1 MNTFKTL
8 ALRIAAITAA
18 FALAFTFMVGSSN
31 EADAA
36 AQPLTAGAGITA
48 VMIATSVPALGVI
61 GTTGTLNGGGS
72 QAAVLVTEP
81 IEFTFTAGT
90 TLNTANIVA
99 ADFTAIQGLGAA
111 SGGTAGVAG
120 TLCGTTTAVAGTRVI
135 TCAMLA
141 GGLSTGTGA
150 GKGIITLAHSA
161 TSGGNEIIMPLVA
174 TAAGTLGSRTN
185 NATTDNHVT
194 LTNLT
199 IVAPTIA
206 LSIASVKADGVSS
219 ANVTFGSASD
229 ITTGLDT
236 LTVIT
241 DFGTFFKG
249 DDASAGSDV
258 MKDAT
263 QWSPNPSVSA
273 GQTSYVEMAATTDAS
288 EPVDTLSIRSDAV
301 GAGTI
306 KVYITP
312 KGGGA
317 AVLIKQL
324 AITFT
329 AATASPLLTTVALG
343 IPSPTAIAGAGGA
356 ASTISVSLKD
366 QNALAVAAGKKIT
379 VTTSEGVLDSN
390 GTTCDLAGGSLDSGS
405 DASCTYL
412 WSGSVQSVSLWG
424 IGNTGDAVVTVK
436 ATPFGTTTAITKT
449 KTVTLTGGSVS
460 TLTLGLFNSASAT
473 SAPAAYVIKNVTD
486 TAGAD
491 FTSDEIVAIAQAQDA
506 DGNYIIPSGN
516 VTFALTNSAG
526 AVVNGLWKNA
536 AEDASYLTAS
546 CSVSINA
553 TTGKCVDTIEA
564 GAKKLKAGAVALIDN
579 DKASTAPLAAGTYT
593 VTATHGTGASKKTA
607 TSTFTVGAAVSTIA
621 ISDVASTTVGGTTT
635 ITATAKDAAGN
646 LVADG
651 TQIAISTSSANMLAK
666 TSTGT
671 IGSSVTVGTS
681 NGVVTVTGL
690 ALSAGTSQV
699 YATSGTKVG
708 STLSSVTGGS
718 AAGSLDKN
726 IPAGGSGSV
735 YWSGGSGIVASAT
748 AGGCNAL
755 TIAGDNAAF
764 SGKVV
769 YVVGAAFASVNAD
782 FDALYTVGSLA
793 KGAYE
798 LTCKSAS

>member
-18 FALAFTFMVGSSN
+18 FALAFTFMVSSSN

-36 AQPLTAGAGITA
+36 TTTMTAGVGIDD
-48 VMIATSVPALGVI
+48 VMISTSVPLSKAIAAVGANGMTAVTAGQTLQLTLPAGTVI
-61 GTTGTLNGGGS
+61 NESNVAATDFDAIQAANGGTIGNLTACS
-72 QAAVLVTEP
+72 AVAAS
-81 IEFTFTAGT
+81 F
-90 TLNTANIVA
+90 ANRTITCTIVA
-99 ADFTAIQGLGAA
+99 G
-111 SGGTAGVAG
+111 S
-120 TLCGTTTAVAGTRVI
+120 
-135 TCAMLA
+135 
-141 GGLSTGTGA
+141 LSTSTNAGTGA
-150 GKGIITLAHSA
+150 ITIA
-161 TSGGNEIIMPLVA
+161 TTATGGGNEIIMPLVA
-174 TAAGTLGSRTN
+174 TTTGSLAAVIAAG
-185 NATTDNHVT
+185 ATDTVT
-194 LTNLT
+194 ALANLT

-206 LSIASVKADGVSS
+206 LSLTSVKADGVSS
-219 ANVTFGSASD
+219 ANVTFGSSAAV
-229 ITTGLDT
+229 TTGSDT

-249 DDASAGSDV
+249 DDAIANSDIL
-258 MKDAT
+258 KAST

-273 GQTSYVEMAATTDAS
+273 GQTSYVELITTTVNGNAD
-288 EPVDTLSIRSDAV
+288 DTLSIRSSAT
-301 GAGTI
+301 GTGTI

-356 ASTISVSLKD
+356 GSTITVSLKD

-412 WSGSVQSVSLWG
+412 WSGAVQSIALWG

-526 AVVNGLWKNA
+526 SAVNGLWKNA

-748 AGGCNAL
+748 AGGCDAL

>member
-18 FALAFTFMVGSSN
+18 FALAFTFMVSSSN

-36 AQPLTAGAGITA
+36 TTTMTAGVGIDD
-48 VMIATSVPALGVI
+48 VMISTSVPLSTAIAAVGANGMTAVTAGQTLQLTLPAGTVI
-61 GTTGTLNGGGS
+61 NESNVAATDFDAIQAANGGTIGNLTACS
-72 QAAVLVTEP
+72 AVAASK
-81 IEFTFTAGT
+81 
-90 TLNTANIVA
+90 ANRTITCTIVA
-99 ADFTAIQGLGAA
+99 A
-111 SGGTAGVAG
+111 S
-120 TLCGTTTAVAGTRVI
+120 
-135 TCAMLA
+135 
-141 GGLSTGTGA
+141 LSTSTNAGTGA
-150 GKGIITLAHSA
+150 ITIA
-161 TSGGNEIIMPLVA
+161 TTATGGGNEIIMPLVA
-174 TAAGTLGSRTN
+174 TTTGSLAAVIAAG
-185 NATTDNHVT
+185 ATDTVT
-194 LTNLT
+194 ALANLT

-206 LSIASVKADGVSS
+206 LSLTSVKADGVSS
-219 ANVTFGSASD
+219 ANVTFGSSAD
-229 ITTGLDT
+229 VTTGSDT

-249 DDASAGSDV
+249 DDAGSASDV
-258 MKDAT
+258 MKAST

-273 GQTSYVEMAATTDAS
+273 GQTSYVELITTTVNGNAD
-288 EPVDTLSIRSDAV
+288 DTLSIRSSAT

-329 AATASPLLTTVALG
+329 AATASPLLASVTLG
-343 IPSPTAIAGAGGA
+343 TPSPTAIAGAGGA
-356 ASTISVSLKD
+356 GSTITVSLKD

-390 GTTCDLAGGSLDSGS
+390 GTTCDLTGGSLDSGS

-412 WSGSVQSVSLWG
+412 WSGAVQSIALWG

-607 TSTFTVGAAVSTIA
+607 TSTFTVGAAVSKIDIA
-621 ISDVASTTVGGTTT
+621 DIDATTVGGVTT
-635 ITATAKDAAGN
+635 ITATATDAVGN

>member
-8 ALRIAAITAA
+8 ALRIAAFTAA

-31 EADAA
+31 EVDAA
-36 AQPLTAGAGITA
+36 TTTMTAGVGIDD
-48 VMIATSVPALGVI
+48 VMISTSVPLSTAIAAVGANGMTAVTAGQTLQLTLPVGTVINESNVAATDFNAIQAANGGTI
-61 GTTGTLNGGGS
+61 GTLTACS
-72 QAAVLVTEP
+72 AVAASL
-81 IEFTFTAGT
+81 
-90 TLNTANIVA
+90 ANRTITCTIVA
-99 ADFTAIQGLGAA
+99 G
-111 SGGTAGVAG
+111 S
-120 TLCGTTTAVAGTRVI
+120 
-135 TCAMLA
+135 
-141 GGLSTGTGA
+141 LSTSTNAGTGA
-150 GKGIITLAHSA
+150 ITIA
-161 TSGGNEIIMPLVA
+161 TTATGGGNEIIMPLVA
-174 TAAGTLGSRTN
+174 TTTGSLAASIAAG
-185 NATTDNHVT
+185 ATDSVT
-194 LTNLT
+194 ALANLT

-206 LSIASVKADGVSS
+206 LSVASVKADGVSS
-219 ANVTFGSASD
+219 ANVTFGSSAD
-229 ITTGLDT
+229 VTTGSDT

-249 DDASAGSDV
+249 DDATSAFDV
-258 MKDAT
+258 MKSAT
-263 QWSPNPSVSA
+263 QWSPDPSVSA
-273 GQTSYVEMAATTDAS
+273 GQTSYVELVATTDAS
-288 EPVDTLSIRSDAV
+288 DPDDTLSIRSDAV

-329 AATASPLLTTVALG
+329 AATASPLLTTVTLG
-343 IPSPTAIAGAGGA
+343 TPSPAAIAGAGGA
-356 ASTISVSLKD
+356 GSSITVSLKD

-390 GTTCDLAGGSLDSGS
+390 GTTCDLTGGSLDSGS

-412 WSGSVQSVSLWG
+412 WSGSVQSIALWG

-436 ATPFGTTTAITKT
+436 ATPFGTTTALSKT
-449 KTVTLTGGSVS
+449 KTVTLTGGSVT

-506 DGNYIIPSGN
+506 DGNYIIPSGD

-526 AVVNGLWKNA
+526 AAVNGLWANA

-564 GAKKLKAGAVALIDN
+564 SAKLLKSGAVALLDN

-607 TSTFTVGAAVSTIA
+607 TSTFSVGAAVSTIT

-726 IPAGGSGSV
+726 VPAGGSGSV

-782 FDALYTVGSLA
+782 FDALYTVDSLA

>member
-18 FALAFTFMVGSSN
+18 FALAFTFMVSSSN

-36 AQPLTAGAGITA
+36 TTTMTAGVGIDD
-48 VMIATSVPALGVI
+48 VMISTSVPLSKAIAAVGANGMTAVTAGQTLQLTLPVGTVI
-61 GTTGTLNGGGS
+61 NESNVAATDFDAIQAANGGTIGNLTACS
-72 QAAVLVTEP
+72 AVAASL
-81 IEFTFTAGT
+81 
-90 TLNTANIVA
+90 ANRTITCTIVA
-99 ADFTAIQGLGAA
+99 G
-111 SGGTAGVAG
+111 S
-120 TLCGTTTAVAGTRVI
+120 
-135 TCAMLA
+135 
-141 GGLSTGTGA
+141 LSTSTNAGTGA
-150 GKGIITLAHSA
+150 ITIA
-161 TSGGNEIIMPLVA
+161 TTATGGGNEIIMPLVA
-174 TAAGTLGSRTN
+174 TTTGSLAAVIAAG
-185 NATTDNHVT
+185 ATDTVT
-194 LTNLT
+194 ALANLT

-206 LSIASVKADGVSS
+206 LSVTSVKADGVSS
-219 ANVTFGSASD
+219 ANVTFGSSAD
-229 ITTGLDT
+229 VTTGSDT

-249 DDASAGSDV
+249 DDATANFDI
-258 MKDAT
+258 MKSAT
-263 QWSPNPSVSA
+263 QWSPDPSVSA
-273 GQTSYVEMAATTDAS
+273 GQTSYVELITTTVNGNAD
-288 EPVDTLSIRSDAV
+288 DTLSIRSSAT

-312 KGGGA
+312 KGGGV

-329 AATASPLLTTVALG
+329 AATASPLLTTVTLG
-343 IPSPTAIAGAGGA
+343 TPSPTAIAGAGGA
-356 ASTISVSLKD
+356 GSSITVSLKD
-366 QNALAVAAGKKIT
+366 QNADFLAAGKKIT

-390 GTTCDLAGGSLDSGS
+390 GTTCDLTGGSLDSGS

-412 WSGSVQSVSLWG
+412 WSGSVQSIALWG

-436 ATPFGTTTAITKT
+436 ATPFGTTTAISKT

-506 DGNYIIPSGN
+506 DGNYIIPSGD

-526 AVVNGLWKNA
+526 SAVNGLWKNA

-621 ISDVASTTVGGTTT
+621 LSDVASTTVGGTTT

>member
-18 FALAFTFMVGSSN
+18 FALAFTFMVSSSN

-36 AQPLTAGAGITA
+36 TTTMTAGVGIDD
-48 VMIATSVPALGVI
+48 VMISTSVPLSKAIAAVGANGMTAVTAGQTLQLTLPVGTVI
-61 GTTGTLNGGGS
+61 NESNVAATDFDAIQAANGGTIGNLTACS
-72 QAAVLVTEP
+72 AVAASL
-81 IEFTFTAGT
+81 
-90 TLNTANIVA
+90 ANRTITCTIVA
-99 ADFTAIQGLGAA
+99 A
-111 SGGTAGVAG
+111 S
-120 TLCGTTTAVAGTRVI
+120 
-135 TCAMLA
+135 
-141 GGLSTGTGA
+141 LSTSTNAGTGA
-150 GKGIITLAHSA
+150 ITIA
-161 TSGGNEIIMPLVA
+161 TTATGGGNEIIMPLVA
-174 TAAGTLGSRTN
+174 TTTGSLAAVIAAG
-185 NATTDNHVT
+185 ATDTVT
-194 LTNLT
+194 ALANLT

-206 LSIASVKADGVSS
+206 LSVTSVKADGVSS
-219 ANVTFGSASD
+219 ANVTFGSSAAV
-229 ITTGLDT
+229 TTGSDT

-249 DDASAGSDV
+249 DDAIANSDIL
-258 MKDAT
+258 KAST

-273 GQTSYVEMAATTDAS
+273 GQTSYVELVATTVNGNAD
-288 EPVDTLSIRSDAV
+288 DTLSIRSSAT
-301 GAGTI
+301 GTGTI

-324 AITFT
+324 AVTFT

-356 ASTISVSLKD
+356 GSSITVSLKD
-366 QNALAVAAGKKIT
+366 QNADFLAAGKKIT

-390 GTTCDLAGGSLDSGS
+390 GTTCDLLGGSLDSGS

-412 WSGSVQSVSLWG
+412 WSGSVQSIALWG

-526 AVVNGLWKNA
+526 TAVNGLWSAA

-607 TSTFTVGAAVSTIA
+607 TSTFSVGAAVSTIT
-621 ISDVASTTVGGTTT
+621 IGDVASTTVGGTTT